1 MREKLDTSTRQH
13 YFTHCSNA
21 TPHNAYFYPFIQH
34 NRLHV
39 GRHDVNSVQLYAKFY
54 FHYSLLCFLSRR
66 TLGNEVQ
73 RTSKQAMRWSGCWD
87 IVASG
92 RKYKS
97 NECVMLRSPKISSI
111 MWKALCQCR
120 RNKVKEE
127 EIAIAN
133 TIDFTSK
140 TGEKTIVIF
149 AGAVIQRALIGK
161 LIERIERRNLS
172 LDGVKMLRP
181 TTEMLQIH
189 FKGRPNIGS
198 QKAIAERIE
207 TMLKSPIIVSVWR
220 GVDAVKACANVCSE
234 LRHQFALE
242 LASLSNSE
250 SAQQAR
256 KDIARWFR
264 LDEIS
269 SVQHAKVV
277 VENTPVD
284 EVDSQQVEEGQPQAE
299 AEPNAAPGTD
309 NVAETAGTAE
319 LQPEQEASKE
329 DNDQKTMEEANI
341 VECKIWLKTTNSA
354 QYVHMKSAFQSSR
367 AKDARISC
375 VRYTLFFV
383 CVTVYSDSRL

>member
-1 MREKLDTSTRQH
+1 
-13 YFTHCSNA
+13 
-21 TPHNAYFYPFIQH
+21 
-34 NRLHV
+34 
-39 GRHDVNSVQLYAKFY
+39 
-54 FHYSLLCFLSRR
+54 
-66 TLGNEVQ
+66 
-73 RTSKQAMRWSGCWD
+73 
-87 IVASG
+87 
-92 RKYKS
+92 
-97 NECVMLRSPKISSI
+97 MLRSPKISSI

-242 LASLSNSE
+242 LG
-250 SAQQAR
+250 
-256 KDIARWFR
+256 K

-341 VECKIWLKTTNSA
+341 VEVK
-354 QYVHMKSAFQSSR
+354 Q
-367 AKDARISC
+367 
-375 VRYTLFFV
+375 
-383 CVTVYSDSRL
+383 